1 MLVSRGY
8 RMTINAREP
17 QGCVAWPRAK
27 ARLRVTLFQGTEAPA
42 HPVEKITEREHSEGI
57 AALWMAARNLQQD
70 WPGQL
75 PEFFAGSEGQR
86 EPRRHIAILT
96 ILCPRSS
103 TLWLMLST
111 AARSRLSIVLVGA
124 RNPSNIGAAARAM
137 QDFGFS
143 DLRVAND
150 FGAPFE
156 AAQLEA
162 LQADNPAAV
171 AAGEVM
177 RNARRFDTLASAI
190 ADCTLIVATTAIGE
204 RQLKQPILPL
214 QQAAPLLLAALNT
227 TDLNTTNTVGAP
239 FMTAPSSWVGS
250 DEPPHQHPP
259 KVALLFGSEKT
270 GLTNDQL
277 SHATLLTTIPMYSP
291 EGKRHLSMNLGQSVA
306 VCLYELTRDGLE
318 SSIEIPPVHEAPA
331 TAEDRE
337 RLTQLLLDVLHAT
350 GYTRRFPANA
360 SEPLVRQLIQQL
372 AASHREA
379 MTHRQAETLMGI
391 LRQILWHERNQPQA

>member
-1 MLVSRGY
+1 
-8 RMTINAREP
+8 
-17 QGCVAWPRAK
+17 
-27 ARLRVTLFQGTEAPA
+27 
-42 HPVEKITEREHSEGI
+42 
-57 AALWMAARNLQQD
+57 
-70 WPGQL
+70 
-75 PEFFAGSEGQR
+75 
-86 EPRRHIAILT
+86 
-96 ILCPRSS
+96 
-103 TLWLMLST
+103 MLST
-111 AARSRLSIVLVGA
+111 AARARLTVVLVNA

-227 TDLNTTNTVGAP
+227 TDPVGAP
-239 FMTAPSSWVGS
+239 CMTAPSSSVGS
-250 DEPPHQHPP
+250 DEPPHQHPT

-277 SHATLLTTIPMYSP
+277 SHAILLTTIPMYSP